1 VGASDPVSV
10 FLANEQ
16 SESVE
21 LTGLR
26 GLAEV
31 VLREEGYPDEC
42 EVTILL
48 VSDDE
53 MSGYNDRFLDRHGPT
68 DVLAFPLEDLI
79 PGVVPDVSP
88 HGPPL
93 LLGDVLVAPSYVR
106 RNAEEMGV
114 GYEDEMALMV
124 THGILHLLGYDHED
138 DNDARL
144 MEDRERYLL
153 SLVGR
158 VRR

>member
-1 VGASDPVSV
+1 MSV

-16 SESVE
+16 SEDVE
-21 LTGLR
+21 VAELH

-31 VLREEGYPDEC
+31 VLREEGIPSEA

-53 MSGYNDRFLDRHGPT
+53 MAGYNERFLDRDGPT

-79 PGVVPDVSP
+79 PGLVPEVNP

-93 LLGDVLVAPSYVR
+93 VLGDVLIAPSYVR
-106 RNAEEMGV
+106 RNADEMGV
-114 GYEDEMALMV
+114 GYEDEIALMV
-124 THGILHLLGYDHED
+124 THGLLHLLGYDHE
-138 DNDARL
+138 NDEDAQR
-144 MEDRERYLL
+144 MEDREKYLL

-158 VRR
+158 ERR

>member
-1 VGASDPVSV
+1 MSV
-10 FLANEQ
+10 FLADEQ
-16 SESVE
+16 SEGVE
-21 LTGLR
+21 LTELH

-31 VLREEGYPDEC
+31 VLREEGFPVEA

-53 MSGYNDRFLDRHGPT
+53 MAGYNERFLDRDGPT

-79 PGVVPDVSP
+79 PGVVPDVNP

-93 LLGDVLVAPSYVR
+93 MLGDVLIAPSYVR
-106 RNAEEMGV
+106 RNASEMGV
-114 GYEDEMALMV
+114 AYEDEIALMV
-124 THGILHLLGYDHED
+124 THGLLHLLGYDHEND
-138 DNDARL
+138 DDAQR

-158 VRR
+158 ERR